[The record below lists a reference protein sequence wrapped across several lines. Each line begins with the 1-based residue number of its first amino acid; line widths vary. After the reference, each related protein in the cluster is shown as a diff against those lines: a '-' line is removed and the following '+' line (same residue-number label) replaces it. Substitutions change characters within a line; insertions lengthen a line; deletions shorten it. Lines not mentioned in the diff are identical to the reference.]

1 MFKIFSIFKRKTT
14 KNQKYYII
22 MLIEIYQKQRKQ
34 AEVSEAEKK
43 IYLDG
48 MIESMGKIKGACE
61 VIDLRVEFKEN
72 TNIVYV
78 YDSKDNLII
87 KDNTIISK

>member
-1 MFKIFSIFKRKTT
+1 
-14 KNQKYYII
+14 
-22 MLIEIYQKQRKQ
+22 MLVEIYQIQRRQ

-48 MIESMGKIKGACE
+48 IIESIGKIKGACE
-61 VIDLRVEFKEN
+61 VIDLRVEFKEK

-87 KDNTIISK
+87 KDNTIVGK